1 MTDEDRYT
9 QGQMHSGT
17 APPSV
22 CVPYPTA
29 VASTHMCEGQE
40 QEQGES

>member
-9 QGQMHSGT
+9 QGQIHSGT
-17 APPSV
+17 APV
-22 CVPYPTA
+22 CVYYPTPA
-29 VASTHMCEGQE
+29 ASTHMCEGQE